1 MQAFCAGGRA
11 TARRQVRTVEKQTQC
26 DRIDAEDG
34 YMRDFFYNKND
45 IILALLILLA
55 SAGVICWR
63 VYAIMTY
70 LS

>member
-1 MQAFCAGGRA
+1 MP
-11 TARRQVRTVEKQTQC
+11 RRLLE
-26 DRIDAEDG
+26 
-34 YMRDFFYNKND
+34 MRDSFYNKND
-45 IILALLILLA
+45 IIVALLILLA